1 MCSFESKIC
10 VFITTPSYLP
20 GYETEIVPLISEFGW
35 MSVEFSLNYMSFTK
49 IFLSNWNNN
58 FVKWAQRASIP

>member
-20 GYETEIVPLISEFGW
+20 EYETEIVPLISEFG
-35 MSVEFSLNYMSFTK
+35 
-49 IFLSNWNNN
+49 
-58 FVKWAQRASIP
+58 